1 MIHLEKVNK
10 YFGDNH
16 VLKDISLDVKEGE
29 KIVIIGPSGS
39 GKSTLIRCMNRLE
52 EVTSGVCK
60 VYNVDLS
67 EKKAPI
73 QKVRQKVAMVF
84 QNFNL
89 YSHKSVLENVA
100 MGPTILKGVR
110 KSDAEKSAMDYL
122 DRVGLVDKANSY
134 PAQLSG
140 GQKQR
145 VAIARALNMRPEV
158 ILFDE
163 PTSALDPEMIQ
174 EVLEVMTQLAE
185 ENITMVTVTHE
196 MGFAR
201 KAADR
206 VIFMDKGEIIESAA
220 PDIFFD
226 QTQNTRVQNFLNKII
241 AY

>member
-1 MIHLEKVNK
+1 MIHLENVNK
-10 YFGDNH
+10 FFGDNH
-16 VLKDISLDVKEGE
+16 VLKDINLDVKEGE
-29 KIVIIGPSGS
+29 KVVIIGPSGS

-52 EVTSGVCK
+52 EISSGVCN
-60 VYNVDLS
+60 VYNVDLA

-89 YSHKSVLENVA
+89 YSHKTVLENVTMA
-100 MGPTILKGVR
+100 PTLLKGV
-110 KSDAEKSAMDYL
+110 KKADAEKSAMDYL
-122 DRVGLVDKANSY
+122 DRVGLADKAQSY

-174 EVLEVMTQLAE
+174 EVLEVMTQLSE
-185 ENITMVTVTHE
+185 ENITMITVTHE

-206 VIFMDKGEIIESAA
+206 VIFMDKGEIIESGA
-220 PDIFFD
+220 PDVFFD
-226 QTQNTRVQNFLNKII
+226 ETKNPRVKNFLNKII